1 MMELALATP
10 AASRGSG
17 NVIDLQPEDTGD
29 ERQARDSRLAA
40 LRRAGWDDLADEFVV
55 AYARLL
61 DPVRDSEAFELDV
74 QPSEARGVLDELLT
88 AAAASR
94 GGSAPDRADLEE
106 FYEDIHAG
114 IDEVFVGMDLASFE
128 ESVDRQLEQ
137 RETAAR
143 EVMTNRTERGAAYD
157 TIWAGIVGNADG
169 AESNPVYDVSGCP
182 GP

>member
-1 MMELALATP
+1 
-10 AASRGSG
+10 
-17 NVIDLQPEDTGD
+17 
-29 ERQARDSRLAA
+29 
-40 LRRAGWDDLADEFVV
+40 
-55 AYARLL
+55 
-61 DPVRDSEAFELDV
+61 
-74 QPSEARGVLDELLT
+74 
-88 AAAASR
+88 
-94 GGSAPDRADLEE
+94 
-106 FYEDIHAG
+106 
-114 IDEVFVGMDLASFE
+114 MDLASFE